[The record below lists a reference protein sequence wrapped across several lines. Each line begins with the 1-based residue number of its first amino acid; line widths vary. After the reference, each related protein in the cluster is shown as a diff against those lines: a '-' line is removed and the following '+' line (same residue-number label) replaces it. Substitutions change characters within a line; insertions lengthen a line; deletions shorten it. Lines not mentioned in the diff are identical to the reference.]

1 MFVDGQYRHRAC
13 VVPSPERRRIM
24 WRRVDVRHFLRR
36 VGERRRMMRMR
47 MMERWRMSD
56 HDNEDDDADLDGNS
70 SS

>member
-36 VGERRRMMRMR
+36 VGERRRMMRMK
-47 MMERWRMSD
+47 RWKMSD
-56 HDNEDDDADLDGNS
+56 RDNEDDDADLGGNS
-70 SS
+70 AS